1 MGEAVPFFTLWLC
14 LTRTQGARYPH
25 LSHAAGFHGTQ
36 TPPVPLSC
44 PRKGGKGMKWSC
56 GVGVGVGR
64 AEAGRGEEASVP
76 VLCPAGLVRSK
87 LSSVPRAW
95 TFDNKTDWK

>member
-1 MGEAVPFFTLWLC
+1 
-14 LTRTQGARYPH
+14 
-25 LSHAAGFHGTQ
+25 
-36 TPPVPLSC
+36 
-44 PRKGGKGMKWSC
+44 MKWSC
-56 GVGVGVGR
+56 GVGVGR

-76 VLCPAGLVRSK
+76 VFCAARLVKSK